1 MRPVGPGGRTITF
14 GGGPPA
20 GGAREIALFGYRI
33 HVGDGLLDR
42 LGEIVAEA
50 TRAHRFAIVTDSNV
64 APLYAARV
72 RDALSPADADLYH
85 VPAGESHKTR
95 ESWATLTDRMLE
107 DGHGR
112 DSVVVAL
119 GGGVIGDLAGFVAA
133 TYMRGIPF
141 VQLPTTLLAMVD
153 ASVGGKTGV
162 DTPIG
167 KNLVGAFHQP
177 AAVVAD
183 TAVLHTL
190 PVAQLRAGLA
200 EALKHGVIADA
211 RHFDDAIRAGAA
223 LGKIPGSDALADLV
237 ARSVAIKADVVAR
250 DEREGGV
257 RKTLNFGHTLG
268 HAIEHESG
276 YRLLHGE
283 AVAIGMALE
292 AEIAE
297 RIGVAERGVAEQI
310 RSALR
315 EMSLPAN
322 PPSDLAPPRLLAA
335 TRGDKKARGGVVEYA
350 LPRCVGAM
358 AGADRGWGIAV
369 PDDVVLAA
377 LEGAS

>member
-1 MRPVGPGGRTITF
+1 MVRLPTGRKVAV

-20 GGAREIALFGYRI
+20 GGVREIALFGYRI
-33 HVGDGLLDR
+33 HVGDGLLASIGAIAAD
-42 LGEIVAEA
+42 A
-50 TRAHRFAIVTDSNV
+50 TRAHRYAIITDSNV
-64 APLYAARV
+64 APLYAAHV
-72 RDALSPADADLYH
+72 REGLSASRTDLYQI
-85 VPAGESHKTR
+85 PAGESYKTR
-95 ESWATLTDRMLE
+95 DSWAALTDRMLE

-112 DSVVVAL
+112 DTVIVAL

-133 TYMRGIPF
+133 TFMRGVPF
-141 VQLPTTLLAMVD
+141 IQVPTTLLAMVD

-190 PVAQLRAGLA
+190 PVEQLRAGMA
-200 EALKHGVIADA
+200 EALKHGVIADE
-211 RHFDDAIRAGAA
+211 RHFEDALRAGAA
-223 LGKIPGSDALADLV
+223 LGRSPVPDELSGLV
-237 ARSVAIKADVVAR
+237 ARSVEIKADVVAR

-257 RKTLNFGHTLG
+257 RKTLNLGHTLG

-276 YRLLHGE
+276 YMLLHGE

-297 RIGVAERGVAEQI
+297 RIGVAERGVADRI
-310 RSALR
+310 RGALR
-315 EMSLPAN
+315 EMALPT
-322 PPSDLAPPRLLAA
+322 APPTDLDPQRLLAA
-335 TRGDKKARGGVVEYA
+335 TRGDKKARGGVAEYA
-350 LPRCVGAM
+350 LPARIGAM
-358 AGADRGWGIAV
+358 AGADRGWAIAV
-369 PDDVVLAA
+369 PDDVVLAV
-377 LEGAS
+377 LEETA

>member
-1 MRPVGPGGRTITF
+1 MVRLPTGRKVAV

-20 GGAREIALFGYRI
+20 GGAHEIALFGYRI
-33 HVGDGLLDR
+33 HVGEGLLAS
-42 LGEIVAEA
+42 LGRIAADA
-50 TRAHRFAIVTDSNV
+50 TRAHRYAIITDANV
-64 APLYAARV
+64 AVLYGARA
-72 RDALSPADADLYH
+72 REALSPSRTDLYH
-85 VPAGESHKTR
+85 IPAGESYKTR
-95 ESWATLTDRMLE
+95 ESWAAVTDRMLE

-112 DSVVVAL
+112 DTVVVAL

-133 TYMRGIPF
+133 TFMRGIPF
-141 VQLPTTLLAMVD
+141 VQVPTTLLAMVD

-162 DTPIG
+162 DTPVG

-183 TAVLHTL
+183 TTVLRTL
-190 PVAQLRAGLA
+190 PVEQLRAGMA

-211 RHFDDAIRAGAA
+211 RHFEDAQRAGAA
-223 LGKIPGSDALADLV
+223 LGKSPVADDLADLV

-257 RKTLNFGHTLG
+257 RKTLNLGHTLG

-276 YRLLHGE
+276 YALLHGE

-297 RIGVAERGVAEQI
+297 RIGVAERGVAERI
-310 RSALR
+310 RAALR
-315 EMSLPAN
+315 EVGLPI
-322 PPSDLAPPRLLAA
+322 APPTQLEPARLLAA
-335 TRGDKKARGGVVEYA
+335 TRGDKKARRGVAEYA
-350 LPRCVGAM
+350 LPARIGAM

-369 PDDVVLAA
+369 PDDVVLAV
-377 LEGAS
+377 LEETS